1 MPVHN
6 TPKFTLWRDNITA
19 VETIGALSGSLNGGL
34 NFSGFDRA
42 AFMVY
47 PSGGAQPTIDVVVWD
62 PLTQSW
68 VAPLPASDYTFTAPA
83 PDTPF
88 TFTVPAYGRGL
99 YAFVSALAGG
109 SVDIAAAGHAT
120 GTW

>member
-1 MPVHN
+1 MPVHK
-6 TPKFTLWRDNITA
+6 TPDFTLWRGGIVSA
-19 VETIGALSGSLNGGL
+19 ETIGTLPTSLNAGL

-47 PSGGAQPTIDVVVWD
+47 PTGGAQPTIQIAVWD
-62 PLTQSW
+62 PLSQTW
-68 VAPLPASDYTFTAPA
+68 VAQLPAADFTFTGPA
-83 PDTPF
+83 VDTAF

-99 YAFVSALAGG
+99 FAFVSALAAG
-109 SVDIAAAGHAT
+109 SVDIASAGHTT